1 MVRRMRR
8 KEKKIP
14 YLNLISLMDMF
25 TILVIFLLFQAS
37 GDGEVLSIDKEVV
50 LPISSASQLPR
61 PALTITVTA
70 EQVSV
75 DGEKVADSRALLKGA
90 DKEVDPV
97 IAPLKERLIGKKPD
111 RVTIL
116 GDRSIPFALLKKVM
130 VTATDSGIEQISLAV
145 LNRERE

>member
-37 GDGEVLSIDKEVV
+37 GDGEVLSIDKDVV
-50 LPISSASQLPR
+50 LPVSNASQLPR

-75 DGEKVADSRALLKGA
+75 DGETVADGALLKEEG
-90 DKEVDPV
+90 PV
-97 IAPLKERLIGKKPD
+97 IAALKARLAGKKPD
-111 RVTIL
+111 KVTIL

>member
-8 KEKKIP
+8 KEKKFP

-37 GDGEVLSIDKEVV
+37 GDGEVLSIDKDVV
-50 LPISSASQLPR
+50 LPVSNASQLPR

-75 DGEKVADSRALLKGA
+75 DGETVADSRALLKEEG
-90 DKEVDPV
+90 PV
-97 IAPLKERLIGKKPD
+97 IAPLRERLAGKKPD
-111 RVTIL
+111 KVTIL
-116 GDRSIPFALLKKVM
+116 GDRSIPFSLLKKVM

>member
-1 MVRRMRR
+1 MRR

-37 GDGEVLSIDKEVV
+37 GDGEVLSIDQDVI

-61 PALTITVTA
+61 PALTITVTS

-75 DGEKVADSRALLKGA
+75 NGETVADSRAVLKEA
-90 DKEVDPV
+90 DPV
-97 IAPLKERLIGKKPD
+97 IAALKERLTGKKPD
-111 RVTIL
+111 KVTIL

-130 VTATDSGIEQISLAV
+130 VTSTESGIEQISLAV
-145 LNRERE
+145 LSRERE

>member
-37 GDGEVLSIDKEVV
+37 GDGEVLSIDKDVI
-50 LPISSASQLPR
+50 LPVSNASQLPR

-75 DGEKVADSRALLKGA
+75 DGDRVADSRALLREA
-90 DKEVDPV
+90 DPV
-97 IAPLKERLIGKKPD
+97 IAPLKERLVGKRPD
-111 RVTIL
+111 KVTIL